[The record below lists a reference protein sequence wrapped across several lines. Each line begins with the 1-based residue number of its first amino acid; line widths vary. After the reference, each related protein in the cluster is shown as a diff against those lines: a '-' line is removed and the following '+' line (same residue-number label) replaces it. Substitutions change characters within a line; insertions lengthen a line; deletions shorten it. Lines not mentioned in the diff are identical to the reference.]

1 LQLVNLKALVVVL
14 TFASVMFWAAKPLCL
29 RFTAPEDFARRR
41 TVWLVLT
48 SASFLLPSFWLY
60 LLIAAPLIAWAAKKD
75 STPLALYVLLMFVLP
90 PMDVRIPTIGIGQLF
105 DLSNLRILGFLV
117 LLPAIWRQL
126 TAPDSKPFRFSIMDV
141 ILLSYG
147 LLLLVLF
154 VPYESI
160 TNTMRRAFLFGLDL
174 YLAFF
179 AFSRLL
185 TDREKLADTM
195 GALCLM
201 AALFAPIAAFESLRG
216 WLLYVGIGDV
226 WGSVNRDAYLMRGD
240 SLRAQAAAGHS
251 LTLGYIFAM
260 AIGCWMYL
268 RSTQVSKTQSTVFF
282 VVLCAALAFTYARGP
297 WLTGVFVVIA
307 FSALARGSVVNAMKS
322 ALLLAVAVALLG
334 LTPFGARIIDTLPY
348 IGSQGQD
355 SVAYREQ
362 LTEVSWSLIKQNPF
376 FGSPFVLMQ
385 MEELRPGE
393 GGIIDLVNGFLQV
406 ALFYGLVGLT
416 LFLSLFGVGLAK
428 AYVKLREA
436 RAAGDHHMI
445 LIGSSLIAGM
455 LATFVFMATAGSSYM
470 QWMWVGLLAS
480 YSGAQVAGTVQAGDH
495 RSVPFRIDGDA
506 RSPPERCKRSKTHQ
520 AARHLASARGTRSPA
535 VMCENFNGNQMSTK
549 AVADSLDRKPLS
561 SA

>member
-1 LQLVNLKALVVVL
+1 MQLVNLKALVVVL

-29 RFTAPEDFARRR
+29 RFTAHEDFARRR
-41 TVWLVLT
+41 NVWLVLT

-75 STPLALYVLLMFVLP
+75 STPLALYMFLMFVLP

-105 DLSNLRILGFLV
+105 DLNNLRLLGFLV
-117 LLPAIWRQL
+117 LVPALWTGL
-126 TAPDSKPFRFSIMDV
+126 SSSGSKPFRLSSLDL
-141 ILLSYG
+141 ILITYG

-154 VPYESI
+154 LPYESF
-160 TNTMRRAFLFGLDL
+160 TNTMRRAFLFVLDV

-185 TDREKLADTM
+185 SDKEKLADVM

-201 AALFAPIAAFESLRG
+201 AALFAPIAVFESIRG

-226 WGSVNRDAYLMRGD
+226 WGYVNRDAYLMRGA

-260 AIGCWMYL
+260 ALGCWLFL
-268 RSTQVSKTQSTVFF
+268 RSTQVSKAQATAFF
-282 VVLCAALAFTYARGP
+282 IVLCVALAFTYARGP

-307 FSALARGSVVNAMKS
+307 FAALARGSVVNAVKS
-322 ALLLAVAVALLG
+322 GLLLAVAMALLS

-348 IGSQGQD
+348 IGTQGQD
-355 SVAYREQ
+355 SVVYREQ
-362 LTEVSWSLIKQNPF
+362 LAEVSWSLIKQNPF
-376 FGSPFVLMQ
+376 FGSPFVLLQ

-406 ALFYGLVGLT
+406 ALFYGLVGLS
-416 LFLSLFGVGLAK
+416 LFLGLFVTGLTK
-428 AYVKLREA
+428 AYLKLREA
-436 RAAGDHHMI
+436 RAAGDAQMV
-445 LIGSSLIAGM
+445 LIGSSLIACM

-470 QWMWVGLLAS
+470 QWLWVGLLAS
-480 YSGAQVAGTVQAGDH
+480 YSGIQVTGAVKAGDPSSPGVFSNRPR
-495 RSVPFRIDGDA
+495 RSL
-506 RSPPERCKRSKTHQ
+506 
-520 AARHLASARGTRSPA
+520 AA
-535 VMCENFNGNQMSTK
+535 
-549 AVADSLDRKPLS
+549 
-561 SA
+561 